1 MSWKVKLEGADTL
14 EHGAKAQFEQ
24 VVKDEIRAA
33 LIRIS
38 KHEGGT
44 IKSAEVT
51 TDSHG
56 TEDLTRSVEA

>member
-1 MSWKVKLEGADTL
+1 MSWKVKLEGSDTL
-14 EHGAKAQFEQ
+14 EHNAKAVFEK
-24 VVKDEIRAA
+24 VVHDEVRAA

-44 IKSAEVT
+44 IKSATIT

-56 TEDLTRSVEA
+56 EEDLTRSIEA